1 MKPGDLVR
9 NSRGRFGIVLR
20 VFMHKLWETDKLGQQ
35 INWDKVEPQ
44 PFAEVLWSGG
54 KPTGHPMKMPQ
65 SALEVVYEG
74 R

>member
-1 MKPGDLVR
+1 
-9 NSRGRFGIVLR
+9 
-20 VFMHKLWETDKLGQQ
+20 MHKLWETDKLGQQ